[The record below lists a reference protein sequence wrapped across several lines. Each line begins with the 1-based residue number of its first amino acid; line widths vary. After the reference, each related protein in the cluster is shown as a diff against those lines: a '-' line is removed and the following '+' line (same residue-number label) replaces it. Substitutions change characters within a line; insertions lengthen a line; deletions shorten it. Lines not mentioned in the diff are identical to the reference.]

1 MAGNHDVE
9 IQEMVS
15 NVLGLAQQAQ
25 EISCGLDQE
34 EKMVDVVALETPVV
48 IRLIN
53 DAVSEDLSPI
63 SLSA

>member
-1 MAGNHDVE
+1 
-9 IQEMVS
+9 MVS